1 MSIKQDLELKNL
13 QDRVLELEAVVALLL
28 QRTKEP
34 TDAKDGRKRATRAH

>member
-13 QDRVLELEAVVALLL
+13 QDRVLELEAAVALLL

-34 TDAKDGRKRATRAH
+34 NNAKDGRKRPTRAN